1 MNNNDI
7 TALRSAL
14 ETIATQAEA
23 IARMARNAA
32 ASTEPD
38 VSIQSGGTGRP
49 DGPGTGF
56 GGD

>member
-1 MNNNDI
+1 MNKND
-7 TALRSAL
+7 TAELRAAL
-14 ETIATQAEA
+14 ETIATQADE
-23 IARMARNAA
+23 IARLARNAA